1 MPYMRPMLAASR
13 ALTKPEERVG
23 APEVSPPPLRLDGLD
38 RLEKTLTTGLSEL
51 HGTLKSG
58 VDKLDQAQHA
68 EDIEKHVVKG
78 TLKSLGPAE
87 KEWQWLMR
95 SMEEDEYL

>member
-1 MPYMRPMLAASR
+1 MLAAST

-23 APEVSPPPLRLDGLD
+23 APEPPPTPLKQEGLD

-51 HGTLKSG
+51 HRTLKSG
-58 VDKLDQAQHA
+58 VDEPDQAQDA

-78 TLKSLGPAE
+78 CCLTSGRYE
-87 KEWQWLMR
+87 G
-95 SMEEDEYL
+95 